1 MLWILKSALIN
12 IALSALVVEYRFG
25 HNFGEVLYDY
35 SGNNRYGVNGE
46 SSSTT
51 TKNVKF
57 TDRGA
62 YFDENSSD
70 NIITMPPNDIITS
83 SYTLGSTF
91 VVLFWLLP
99 YDYTNFII
107 YNRENADS
115 SITFSIERID
125 INNKL
130 HFNMKNSGGTFSK
143 TSSDEALPQCN
154 T

>member
-62 YFDENSSD
+62 YFDENSRD
-70 NIITMPPNDIITS
+70 NIIIMPPNDIITS

-91 VVLFWLLP
+91 VVLFWMLP
-99 YDYTNFII
+99 LDVSNFYI
-107 YNRENADS
+107 YNRKNSDGS
-115 SITFSIERID
+115 YRFYIERVDYLDRLKFTMI
-125 INNKL
+125 
-130 HFNMKNSGGTFSK
+130 NSGGTFSK
-143 TSSDEALPQCN
+143 TSSNYALRQCN